1 MKLSGDERCELS
13 EALLD
18 AYPSYNPLEI
28 MVSFQL
34 EENLEAIAGRGKLEE
49 VVFKLINWAGSQ
61 GKLRCL
67 IEAAYEKNPGNLKL
81 KAFYQKQF
89 PFYSPII
96 NIITSEQ
103 WNDIREILSEIDY
116 DILQETCRKTLRN
129 IKNIEGHVPQI
140 INIKNLGILKEI
152 LLEKYPLIRGDIPT
166 ILEFAERLAK
176 NKQIVHTDKEKIES
190 WLKKIANEKNI
201 KLPIYTEIQ
210 PSSSTVHSHLLIIIE
225 KASVS
230 DKFTLQAELMPNYEE
245 KNEFSKTE
253 PIYSDEDG
261 LIICNFDEIKE
272 KIYQFIKN
280 VKLMPQYRK
289 HTLTIELFLPI
300 DYLEK
305 NLDLEEICAGNNQ
318 LKAIGYQYQ
327 FVTRCLKRY
336 LITEET
342 NYGDFLTKLEEKW
355 HGFQDFV
362 QNNFVDAHLQDNFV
376 YLDNNHIIEVEQ
388 WDEFSLANE
397 WEKEHKIALNIA
409 AYFPDN
415 IEKQEKILNC
425 ILRGGIPISLWHK
438 CPKLTCDEIR
448 QQLADILTTDSL
460 KKIRILLKNVWDTRK
475 HAQDKYTKDKAT
487 ARNQVLQPQSADYF
501 GYQLGFLCDHPYR
514 VPSRFKYDEGGNDLI
529 GYD

>member
-1 MKLSGDERCELS
+1 MKLSKDERRELL

-18 AYPSYNPLEI
+18 AYPNYNALEI

-34 EENLEAIAGRGKLEE
+34 DEKLEAIAGTGILKD
-49 VVFKLINWAGSQ
+49 VVFKLIKWAETEE
-61 GKLRCL
+61 KLEPL
-67 IEAAYEKNPGNLKL
+67 IIGAYEENSGNPKL
-81 KAFYQKQF
+81 KAFYHKQF
-89 PFYSPII
+89 PFASLSI

-103 WNDIREILSEIDY
+103 WNEIISILSEIDY
-116 DILQETCRKTLRN
+116 DILQETCRETLRN
-129 IKNIEGHVPQI
+129 IKNIEEHVPQI
-140 INIKNLGILKEI
+140 INLKKLGILKEI
-152 LLEKYPLIRGDIPT
+152 LLEKYPLTRGDIPT
-166 ILEFAERLAK
+166 ILEFAERLTK
-176 NKQIVHTDKEKIES
+176 NKQIAHTDKDKIES
-190 WLKKIANEKNI
+190 WLKKIANEKKI

-210 PSSSTVHSHLLIIIE
+210 PSSSTVHLHLLIIIE
-225 KASVS
+225 KESVS

-253 PIYSDEDG
+253 PIHSDEDG

-272 KIYQFIKN
+272 EIYQFIKK

-305 NLDLEEICAGNNQ
+305 HLDLEEISAGNKE

-342 NYGDFLTKLEEKW
+342 NFGEFLTKLEEKW
-355 HGFQDFV
+355 RCFQK
-362 QNNFVDAHLQDNFV
+362 NFIDANLQDIFI
-376 YLDNNHIIEVEQ
+376 YLDSNHIIEVEQ

-397 WEKEHKIALNIA
+397 WEKDNKIALNIA

-415 IEKQEKILNC
+415 IEKQEKIFNC

-438 CPKLTCDEIR
+438 CPKLSCDEIR
-448 QQLADILTTDSL
+448 QQLADILTIDSL
-460 KKIRILLKNVWDTRK
+460 KKPRILLKNVWDTRK
-475 HAQDKYTKDKAT
+475 HAQDEYTKDKAT
-487 ARNQVLQPQSADYF
+487 ARNQLLQPQSADYF
-501 GYQLGFLCDHPYR
+501 GYQLGFLCDNPYR
-514 VPSRFKYDEGGNDLI
+514 VPSRFNYDGGGNDLS